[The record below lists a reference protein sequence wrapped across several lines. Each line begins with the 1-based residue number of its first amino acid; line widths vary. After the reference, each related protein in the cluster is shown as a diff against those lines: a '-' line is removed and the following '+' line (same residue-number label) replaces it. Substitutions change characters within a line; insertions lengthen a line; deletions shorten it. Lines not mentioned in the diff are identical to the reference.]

1 MQNSLRQKGSD
12 QGREL
17 GVTCMHG
24 GSEVG
29 YVTVYELPSPLSTLF
44 DLMILHTAINLPRCL
59 CTPVIRPVI
68 SSASVPI

>member
-1 MQNSLRQKGSD
+1 MQNSLRQKGND

-29 YVTVYELPSPLSTLF
+29 YITVYELPPPLSTLF
-44 DLMILHTAINLPRCL
+44 D
-59 CTPVIRPVI
+59 
-68 SSASVPI
+68 